1 MDRAEMRRQA
11 RLESKKS
18 KMYHLTQEQI
28 ENMKKETTKDAIDV
42 CFALML
48 SIPTNVLA
56 RCYWEK
62 TAAKRIPQFIDE
74 CLSVYESIDA
84 GVLSVTELIEDTEKL
99 AKIKMNC
106 VERIRK
112 TGGKSYERNVY

>member
-1 MDRAEMRRQA
+1 MNRSERR
-11 RLESKKS
+11 RLGKKEA
-18 KMYHLTQEQI
+18 KKDKLYHLTRGQI
-28 ENMKKETTKDAIDV
+28 DEIKKDAAKDAIDI

-84 GVLSVTELIEDTEKL
+84 GVLTVPELIKDTEEL

-112 TGGKSYERNVY
+112 MSKERVE